1 MSSLRRSIGLGR
13 ATAMVVGT
21 IIGASIFV
29 QPSVITGE
37 MRSVGGIVLVWTLAG
52 LLTLAGALICAELA
66 SAYPLSGGVYVFLRE
81 AYSPGLGFLWGW
93 AMFWSMHSGIIAAIA
108 MVVSRY
114 VAYFVPLGDTGLKV
128 VAIAAVLVLSAV
140 NYVGVALG
148 SAVQAA
154 FTIGKVLAVA
164 AIVVVGFW
172 IGARLPHHFVAAS
185 VSGGGPGGSAV
196 AAAVAAGLFAFGGW
210 HMVTYT
216 AEETHDP
223 RRTIPLALLVGTLI
237 VTAAYVALNAV
248 YLYVLPLDRVIASNR
263 VAAEA
268 AAALVG
274 QGSGAA
280 IAALVV
286 ASSFGALAG
295 IVLTGPRVYFSMARD
310 GLLFGWLGAVHP
322 RFGTPHRAILLQ
334 TAWSAVLIALWS
346 YRALFTQVVYT
357 EWIFFA
363 AVAIGLVRLRR
374 RAGYAPA
381 YRLWG
386 VPAVPLVF
394 AAAAVLVAASQVAAN
409 PRTSVFGLALVL
421 TGLPVYALWV
431 RRRTPTSHSALPS

>member
-1 MSSLRRSIGLGR
+1 MTSLRRSIGLVR

-37 MRSVGGIVLVWTLAG
+37 MRSVAGVVLVWALAG

-66 SAYPLSGGVYVFLRE
+66 SVYPLSGGVYVFLRE
-81 AYSPGLGFLWGW
+81 AYSPSLGFLWGW

-108 MVVSRY
+108 MVFSRY
-114 VAYFVPLGDTGLKV
+114 VAAFVPLGDTGLRA
-128 VAIAAVLVLSAV
+128 VAIVAILLLSAV
-140 NYVGVALG
+140 NYVGVAFG
-148 SAVQAA
+148 SAVQAG
-154 FTIGKVLAVA
+154 FTIGKVVAVA
-164 AIVVVGFW
+164 AIVVIGFW
-172 IGARLPHHFVAAS
+172 LGARLPQHFVASSA
-185 VSGGGPGGSAV
+185 VGPGPGV
-196 AAAVAAGLFAFGGW
+196 TGLAAAVAAGLFAFGGW

-216 AEETHDP
+216 AEETNDP
-223 RRTIPLALLVGTLI
+223 RRTIPRALLIGTVV

-268 AAALVG
+268 AAAVVG

-286 ASSFGALAG
+286 ASTFGALSG

-310 GLLFGWLGAVHP
+310 GVLFRWLGAVHP
-322 RFGTPHRAILLQ
+322 RFGTPHRAIALQ
-334 TAWSAVLIALWS
+334 ALWSSALVALWS
-346 YRALFTQVVYT
+346 YRALFTQVVFT

-363 AVAIGLVRLRR
+363 ALAVGLVRLRR
-374 RAGYAPA
+374 RPGYAPA

-386 VPAVPLVF
+386 VPAVPLLF
-394 AAAAVLVAASQVAAN
+394 AAAAVFVAASQIAAN
-409 PRTSVFGLALVL
+409 PRTSALGVALVL
-421 TGLPVYALWV
+421 AGLPVYALWS
-431 RRRTPTSHSALPS
+431 RPHTPHPTPHAS

>member
-1 MSSLRRSIGLGR
+1 MSSLRRSIDLGR

-148 SAVQAA
+148 SALQAA
-154 FTIGKVLAVA
+154 FTLGKVLAIA

-172 IGARLPHHFVAAS
+172 LGARLPHHFVAAS
-185 VSGGGPGGSAV
+185 VAGGGPGWSAV

-223 RRTIPLALLVGTLI
+223 RRTIPQALLIGTLI

-274 QGSGAA
+274 QGSGAV
-280 IAALVV
+280 IATLVV

-295 IVLTGPRVYFSMARD
+295 IVLTGPRVYFSLARD
-310 GLLFGWLGAVHP
+310 GLLFRWLGAVHP
-322 RFGTPHRAILLQ
+322 RFGTPHLAILLQ
-334 TAWSAVLIALWS
+334 AVWSSVLIALWS

-363 AVAIGLVRLRR
+363 AVAVGLIRLRR
-374 RAGYAPA
+374 RVGYAPA

-421 TGLPVYALWV
+421 MGLPVYALSV
-431 RRRTPTSHSALPS
+431 RRRTTTPASPLPS

>member
-1 MSSLRRSIGLGR
+1 
-13 ATAMVVGT
+13 
-21 IIGASIFV
+21 ASIFV

-114 VAYFVPLGDTGLKV
+114 VAYFVPLGDTGLKA
-128 VAIAAVLVLSAV
+128 VAIAAL
-140 NYVGVALG
+140 
-148 SAVQAA
+148 
-154 FTIGKVLAVA
+154 
-164 AIVVVGFW
+164 
-172 IGARLPHHFVAAS
+172 
-185 VSGGGPGGSAV
+185 
-196 AAAVAAGLFAFGGW
+196 
-210 HMVTYT
+210 
-216 AEETHDP
+216 
-223 RRTIPLALLVGTLI
+223 LALSVGTLI
-237 VTAAYVALNAV
+237 VTAAYLALNAV

-310 GLLFGWLGAVHP
+310 
-322 RFGTPHRAILLQ
+322 
-334 TAWSAVLIALWS
+334 
-346 YRALFTQVVYT
+346 
-357 EWIFFA
+357 
-363 AVAIGLVRLRR
+363 
-374 RAGYAPA
+374 
-381 YRLWG
+381 
-386 VPAVPLVF
+386 
-394 AAAAVLVAASQVAAN
+394 
-409 PRTSVFGLALVL
+409 
-421 TGLPVYALWV
+421 
-431 RRRTPTSHSALPS
+431 

>member
-1 MSSLRRSIGLGR
+1 MTSLRRSIGLVR

-29 QPSVITGE
+29 QPSLITGE
-37 MRSVGGIVLVWTLAG
+37 MRSVAGVVLVWTLAG

-66 SAYPLSGGVYVFLRE
+66 SVYPLSGGVYVFLRE
-81 AYSPGLGFLWGW
+81 AYSPSLGFLWGW

-108 MVVSRY
+108 MVFSRY
-114 VAYFVPLGDTGLKV
+114 VAYFVPLGDTGLRA
-128 VAIAAVLVLSAV
+128 VAIGGIVLLSAI
-140 NYVGVALG
+140 NYVGVAFG

-154 FTIGKVLAVA
+154 FTIGKVVAVV
-164 AIVVVGFW
+164 AIVVIGFW
-172 IGARLPHHFVAAS
+172 LGARLPHHFVAAS
-185 VSGGGPGGSAV
+185 AVGPGPGATGL

-216 AEETHDP
+216 AEETNDP
-223 RRTIPLALLVGTLI
+223 RRTIPMALLIGTLV

-268 AAALVG
+268 AAAVVG

-286 ASSFGALAG
+286 ASTFGALSG

-310 GLLFGWLGAVHP
+310 GVLFRWLGAVHA
-322 RFGTPHRAILLQ
+322 RFGTPHRAIALQ
-334 TAWSAVLIALWS
+334 AVWSSVLVALWS
-346 YRALFTQVVYT
+346 YRALFTQVVFT

-363 AVAIGLVRLRR
+363 ALALGLVRLRNR
-374 RAGYAPA
+374 PGYVPA

-386 VPAVPLVF
+386 VPAVPLLF
-394 AAAAVLVAASQVAAN
+394 AAAAVFVAASQIAAN
-409 PRTSVFGLALVL
+409 PRTSLFGLALVL
-421 TGLPVYALWV
+421 AGLPVYFGWS
-431 RRRTPTSHSALPS
+431 RGHSPHSTPHLPS